1 MAYKNNTNSLHGWH
15 TCSVGTW
22 GGGVGYVSCRVMDYI
37 SSVRLLANEHKS
49 GTTRRIVTYP
59 DMCMHNPM
67 STVNNVNEIMWE
79 GVDSRAVYGS

>member
-1 MAYKNNTNSLHGWH
+1 MFSWYLG
-15 TCSVGTW
+15 V
-22 GGGVGYVSCRVMDYI
+22 GGGGGRVVGYVSCRVMDYI

-49 GTTRRIVTYP
+49 VTTRRIVTYP

-79 GVDSRAVYGS
+79 GLDSRAVYGS